1 MTIVINSDDV
11 EQLHWCLLQ
20 VGGKPSRWPQ
30 VLVTLAYAEKVARL
44 ADGDGDCDGD
54 ADGDGDGDGK
64 VDQAVL

>member
-1 MTIVINSDDV
+1 M
-11 EQLHWCLLQ
+11 
-20 VGGKPSRWPQ
+20 
-30 VLVTLAYAEKVARL
+30 LVTLAYAEKVACL

>member
-1 MTIVINSDDV
+1 M
-11 EQLHWCLLQ
+11 Q
-20 VGGKPSRWPQ
+20 VGVKPSRWPQ